1 MYGQTLR
8 EFARVRQRKRYR
20 AEERPVAE
28 MMRGGRRERTGGA
41 RGPGQG
47 GAAGADVL
55 TSRDNRWLKEFRVAL
70 RGGVPTADGAV
81 GVEGARLV
89 EEALTSGCRVAA
101 VLFSESGER
110 YRERLARFISR
121 PEMGFPVL
129 KTMDRLF
136 EGIADTEHPQG
147 VAALVVPRKWT
158 LEELVGVRGEWRQA
172 NSDREEDGT
181 GMPKGGMRPLDR
193 LSGQRAEGV
202 ETPQQ
207 SEEGQAPLIVVL
219 AGVQDPGNVG
229 AILRTAAAF
238 GATGAVTA
246 ATGQSGTASPFAPK
260 ALRASAGA
268 ALHLPMVSGMALGI
282 LLTQL
287 RLHGVRTLASC
298 TQEKEEERR
307 FHTEDVEGSTQRARK
322 IEAGGYQIS
331 DIRYQEGKTPGATP
345 GAPADALA
353 PWEVDWCQPIA
364 LLVGNEGAGLP
375 EEVVRAADA
384 RVRIPMAALPSSG
397 QARVES
403 LNAGAAAAVVL
414 YEAFRQ
420 RKRTGAGRLEF

>member
-1 MYGQTLR
+1 MKEYKSG
-8 EFARVRQRKRYR
+8 R
-20 AEERPVAE
+20 AEMSRDS
-28 MMRGGRRERTGGA
+28 RREA
-41 RGPGQG
+41 GPE
-47 GAAGADVL
+47 VL

-70 RGGVPTADGAV
+70 RGGVPTGNGAV

-89 EEALTSGCRVAA
+89 EEALTSGCRVEA

-110 YRERLARFISR
+110 YRERLAPLIAR

-129 KTMDRLF
+129 KTTDRLF

-147 VAALVVPRKWT
+147 VAALVVPREWT
-158 LEELVGVRGEWRQA
+158 LEDLISGEW
-172 NSDREEDGT
+172 EEEKST
-181 GMPKGGMRPLDR
+181 AEA
-193 LSGQRAEGV
+193 QRAQSYAEKAPAGPAAIPPLR
-202 ETPQQ
+202 PQTARPPVGMTGE
-207 SEEGQAPLIVVL
+207 SGTEAALIVVL

-229 AILRTAAAF
+229 TILRTAAAF

-268 ALHLPMVSGMALGI
+268 ALHLPIVSGMALGI

-287 RLHGVRTLASC
+287 KLRGIRTLASC
-298 TQEKEEERR
+298 VEEEK
-307 FHTEDVEGSTQRARK
+307 S
-322 IEAGGYQIS
+322 
-331 DIRYQEGKTPGATP
+331 PGAKPAP
-345 GAPADALA
+345 GAPGPRTATEAMA
-353 PWEVDWCQPIA
+353 PWEVDWRQPIA

-375 EEVVRAADA
+375 EEIVRAADA

-397 QARVES
+397 RGRVES

-414 YEAFRQ
+414 YEAYRQ
-420 RKRTGAGRLEF
+420 RKKKRV